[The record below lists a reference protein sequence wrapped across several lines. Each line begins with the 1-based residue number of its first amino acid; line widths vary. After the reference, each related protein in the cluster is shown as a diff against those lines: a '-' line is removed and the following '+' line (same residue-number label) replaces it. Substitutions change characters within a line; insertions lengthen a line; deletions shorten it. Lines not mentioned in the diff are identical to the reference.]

1 VVASSISYRL
11 EWYSDLPNGIDL
23 LYNAPMKGANRV
35 TQFERGQL
43 QRIRLHV
50 LPTKRFKTFAISLF
64 AGLTL
69 DEATVTPVA
78 LIPFVLRRGT
88 ANLPETIAFREKLD
102 DLYGAGFGF
111 DVYKRGDSQI
121 VQFRMD
127 VINDE
132 FVSSNTSLLAESL
145 HFLGDVLTDPLLDN
159 NGFHQK
165 YVDAEKTTLKKRLEA
180 IVNDKIRYAA
190 ERCLEEMCADEPYRL
205 HPLGKLSEIDSI
217 TSSSLFEHYEQWLNN
232 AALDLYVVGDTTLEE
247 VTQLVTKTFK
257 LKAGTPSAYSVPN
270 VQHTVKE
277 VKKVTEKMEVSQG
290 KLNLGLRT
298 GVGYGDDAYPAALM
312 YNGILGG
319 YPHSKLF
326 LNVREKE
333 SLAYYAA
340 SRLDGHK
347 GLCTIQ
353 SGIEFANYDRAVAII
368 QEQLESMRQGQLS
381 ELEMSQTKAMISNH
395 LRELQDSAYE
405 MIAYDFN
412 SVLTG
417 KERSA
422 EQLLKQVQAVTAED
436 IVKVAER
443 VQLDTIYFLRDR
455 KEA

>member
-1 VVASSISYRL
+1 MS
-11 EWYSDLPNGIDL
+11 
-23 LYNAPMKGANRV
+23 
-35 TQFERGQL
+35 TFERGQL

-88 ANLPETIAFREKLD
+88 ANLPETISFREKLD

-111 DVYKRGDSQI
+111 DVYKRGDAQI

-127 VINDE
+127 VINDD
-132 FVSSNTSLLAESL
+132 FVSSSTPLLAESL
-145 HFLGDVLTDPLLDN
+145 QFLGDVVTDPLLDKN
-159 NGFHQK
+159 AFNSK

-205 HPLGKLSEIDSI
+205 HPLGKLAEIDSI
-217 TSSSLFEHYEQWLNN
+217 TPSTLYEQYEQWLDQ
-232 AALDLYVVGDTTLEE
+232 AALDLYVVGDTTLAE
-247 VTQLVTKTFK
+247 VTELVTQAFK
-257 LKAGTPSAYSVPN
+257 LKEGTPSTYATPN
-270 VQHTVKE
+270 VQHSVTKVKH
-277 VKKVTEKMEVSQG
+277 VTERMEVSQG

-298 GVGYGDDAYPAALM
+298 GVGYVDDEYPAALL

-353 SGIEFANYDRAVAII
+353 SGIEFDNYDRAVAII
-368 QEQLESMRQGQLS
+368 KEQLQSMREGNLS
-381 ELEMSQTKAMISNH
+381 ELELNQTKAMISNH

-412 SVLTG
+412 GVLTG
-417 KERSA
+417 KHRSA
-422 EQLLKQVQAVTAED
+422 EQLLAQVQAVTPAD

>member
-1 VVASSISYRL
+1 MS
-11 EWYSDLPNGIDL
+11 
-23 LYNAPMKGANRV
+23 
-35 TQFERGQL
+35 TFERGQL

-64 AGLTL
+64 AGLSL
-69 DEATVTPVA
+69 EEATVTPVA

-88 ANLPETIAFREKLD
+88 AKLPETITFREKLD

-132 FVSSNTSLLAESL
+132 FVSSDTPLLAESL
-145 HFLGDVLTDPLLDN
+145 QFLGDVITDPLIDQ

-205 HPLGKLSEIDSI
+205 HPLGKLAEIESI
-217 TSSSLFEHYEQWLNN
+217 TSSSLYDSYLQWLDN

-247 VTQLVTKTFK
+247 VTELVSSAFK
-257 LKAGTPSAYSVPN
+257 LKDGSPSAYSTPN
-270 VQHTVKE
+270 IHHPVKE
-277 VKKVTEKMEVSQG
+277 VKQVTDRMEVSQG

-298 GVGYGDDAYPAALM
+298 GVGYVDDAYPAALM

-353 SGIEFANYDRAVAII
+353 SGIEFANYERAVAII
-368 QEQLESMRQGQLS
+368 KEQLESMRQGNLS
-381 ELEMSQTKAMISNH
+381 ELEMNQTKAMISNH

-412 SVLTG
+412 GVLTG
-417 KERSA
+417 KDRSA
-422 EQLLKQVQAVTAED
+422 EQLLEQVQAVTAED
-436 IVKVAER
+436 IVKVAEQ

>member
-1 VVASSISYRL
+1 MHKNLVWKELA
-11 EWYSDLPNGIDL
+11 
-23 LYNAPMKGANRV
+23 KV
-35 TQFERGQL
+35 TLFERGQYG
-43 QRIRLHV
+43 RIRLHV

-64 AGLTL
+64 AGRVLAE
-69 DEATVTPVA
+69 DTVTETA

-88 ANLPETIAFREKLD
+88 AATPETKAFRERLD

-121 VQFRMD
+121 VQFRLD
-127 VINDE
+127 VINDQ
-132 FVSSNTSLLAESL
+132 FVSSDTPLLAASL
-145 HFLGDVLTDPLLDN
+145 GLLGEVLTEPLLE
-159 NGFHQK
+159 NGAFSRK
-165 YVDAEKTTLKKRLEA
+165 YVDAEKVTLTKRLES

-190 ERCLEEMCADEPYRL
+190 ERCVEEMCANEPYRL
-205 HPLGKLSEIDSI
+205 HPLGKLAAIEGI
-217 TSSSLFEHYEQWLNN
+217 TPESLHKQYKTWLGE

-247 VTQLVTKTFK
+247 VTAYVRDAFK
-257 LKAGTPSAYSVPN
+257 LADGAAASYPAADVTHQVRE
-270 VQHTVKE
+270 VHTVVE
-277 VKKVTEKMEVSQG
+277 RMDVTQG

-298 GVGYGDDAYPAALM
+298 GVAYGDDDYAAALM
-312 YNGILGG
+312 YNGVLGG

-347 GLCTIQ
+347 GICTVQ
-353 SGIEFANYDRAVAII
+353 SGIEIENYEKAVKII
-368 QEQLESMRQGQLS
+368 REQLESMRQGVLS
-381 ELEMSQTKAMISNH
+381 ELEMSQTKAMIANH

-412 SVLTG
+412 AVLSG

-422 EQLLKQVQAVTAED
+422 EKLLEQVQAVTAAD
-436 IVKVAER
+436 IVRVAQN
-443 VQLDTIYFLRDR
+443 VQLDTIYYLRDR

>member
-11 EWYSDLPNGIDL
+11 EWYSDLFNGIDL
-23 LYNAPMKGANRV
+23 LYIAKVKGANRV
-35 TQFERGQL
+35 STFERGQL

-50 LPTKRFKTFAISLF
+50 MPTKRFKTFAISLF
-64 AGLTL
+64 AGLSL
-69 DEATVTPVA
+69 EEATVTPVA

-88 ANLPETIAFREKLD
+88 ANLPETINFREKLD

-132 FVSSNTSLLAESL
+132 FVSSHTSLLAESL
-145 HFLGDVLTDPLLDN
+145 QFLGDVITDPLIDQ

-205 HPLGKLSEIDSI
+205 HPLGKLAEIDAI
-217 TSSSLFEHYEQWLNN
+217 TSTSLYESYLQWLDN
-232 AALDLYVVGDTTLEE
+232 AALDLYVVGDTTLAE
-247 VTQLVTKTFK
+247 VTKLVANAFK
-257 LKAGTPSAYSVPN
+257 QKDGSPSAYSTPN
-270 VQHTVKE
+270 IHHPVKE
-277 VKKVTEKMEVSQG
+277 VKQVTERMEVSQG

-298 GVGYGDDAYPAALM
+298 GVGYVDDAYPAALM

-353 SGIEFANYDRAVAII
+353 SGIEFANYERAVAII
-368 QEQLESMRQGQLS
+368 KEQLESMRQGNLS
-381 ELEMSQTKAMISNH
+381 ELELNQTKAMISNH

-412 SVLTG
+412 GVLTG
-417 KERSA
+417 KDRSA
-422 EQLLKQVQAVTAED
+422 EQLLEQVQAVTAED
-436 IVKVAER
+436 IVKVAEQ

>member
-1 VVASSISYRL
+1 
-11 EWYSDLPNGIDL
+11 
-23 LYNAPMKGANRV
+23 M

-43 QRIRLHV
+43 ERIRLHV

-64 AGLTL
+64 AGLPL
-69 DEATVTPVA
+69 EEDNVTPVA

-88 ANLPETIAFREKLD
+88 ASTPETIAFRERLD

-111 DVYKRGDSQI
+111 DVYKRGDAQI
-121 VQFRMD
+121 VQFRLD
-127 VINDE
+127 VINDQ
-132 FVSSNTSLLAESL
+132 FVSS
-145 HFLGDVLTDPLLDN
+145 DVPLLDESITFL
-159 NGFHQK
+159 GEVFTDPAKEREAFRAK
-165 YVDAEKTTLKKRLEA
+165 YVDAEKETLRKRLES

-190 ERCLEEMCADEPYRL
+190 ERCLEEMCKDEPYRL
-205 HPLGKLSEIDSI
+205 HPLGKLAEISEI
-217 TSSSLFEHYEQWLNN
+217 TPTSLFEHYERWLEQ

-247 VTQLVTKTFK
+247 VTQLVAKAFQ
-257 LKAGTPSAYSVPN
+257 LKPGTPAGYSLPD
-270 VQHTVKE
+270 VKHQVSE
-277 VKKVTEKMEVSQG
+277 VKTVIDKMDVNQG
-290 KLNLGLRT
+290 KLNMGLRT
-298 GVGYGDDAYPAALM
+298 GVGYADDDYPAALM

-347 GLCTIQ
+347 GICTIQ
-353 SGIEFANYDRAVAII
+353 SGIEIKNYEKAVTII
-368 QEQLESMRQGQLS
+368 KEQLESLRQGQIS
-381 ELEMSQTKAMISNH
+381 ELELDQTKAMIANH

-412 SVLTG
+412 GVLTG
-417 KERSA
+417 NERSA
-422 EQLLKQVQAVTAED
+422 KQLLEQVQAVTAED
-436 IVKVAER
+436 IVRVASR
-443 VQLDTIYFLRDR
+443 VQLDTVYFLRDR

>member
-1 VVASSISYRL
+1 
-11 EWYSDLPNGIDL
+11 
-23 LYNAPMKGANRV
+23 MKGANRV
-35 TQFERGQL
+35 STFERGQL

-64 AGLTL
+64 AGLSL
-69 DEATVTPVA
+69 EEATVTPVA

-88 ANLPETIAFREKLD
+88 AKLPETITFREKLD

-132 FVSSNTSLLAESL
+132 FVSSDTPLLAESL
-145 HFLGDVLTDPLLDN
+145 QFLGDVITDPLIDQ

-205 HPLGKLSEIDSI
+205 HPLGKLAEIESI
-217 TSSSLFEHYEQWLNN
+217 TSSSLYDSYLQWLDN

-247 VTQLVTKTFK
+247 VTELVSSAFK
-257 LKAGTPSAYSVPN
+257 LKDGSPSAYSTPN
-270 VQHTVKE
+270 IHHPVKE
-277 VKKVTEKMEVSQG
+277 VKQVTDRMEVSQG

-298 GVGYGDDAYPAALM
+298 GVGYVDDAYPAALM

-353 SGIEFANYDRAVAII
+353 SGIEFANYERAVAII
-368 QEQLESMRQGQLS
+368 KEQLESMRQGNLS
-381 ELEMSQTKAMISNH
+381 ELEMNQTKAMISNH

-412 SVLTG
+412 GVLTG
-417 KERSA
+417 KDRSA
-422 EQLLKQVQAVTAED
+422 EQLLEQVQAVTAED
-436 IVKVAER
+436 IVKVAEQ

>member
-1 VVASSISYRL
+1 
-11 EWYSDLPNGIDL
+11 
-23 LYNAPMKGANRV
+23 M

-88 ANLPETIAFREKLD
+88 ANTPETIAFREKLD

-127 VINDE
+127 VINDA
-132 FVSSNTSLLAESL
+132 FVSSNTSLLAASL
-145 HFLGDVLTDPLLDN
+145 QFLGDVVTDPLLDN
-159 NGFHQK
+159 NQFRQK

-205 HPLGKLSEIDSI
+205 HPLGKLEHIDSI
-217 TSSSLFEHYEQWLNN
+217 TPAALYKHYEQWLDN
-232 AALDLYVVGDTTLEE
+232 AALDLYVVGDTSLEE
-247 VTQLVTKTFK
+247 VTQLVTGAFK
-257 LKAGTPSAYSVPN
+257 LKEGAPSAYSLPN
-270 VQHTVKE
+270 VNQPVKE
-277 VKKVTEKMEVSQG
+277 VKKVTERMDVSQG
-290 KLNLGLRT
+290 KLNMGLRT
-298 GVGYGDDAYPAALM
+298 GVGYNDDAYPAVLM

-353 SGIEFANYDRAVAII
+353 SGIEFANYEKAVAII
-368 QEQLESMRQGQLS
+368 QEQLESMRQGNLS
-381 ELEMSQTKAMISNH
+381 ELELDQTKAMISNH

-417 KERSA
+417 KQRSA
-422 EQLLKQVQAVTAED
+422 QQLLEQVQAVTADD
-436 IVKVAER
+436 IVKVAQG

>member
-1 VVASSISYRL
+1 MEKKAS
-11 EWYSDLPNGIDL
+11 
-23 LYNAPMKGANRV
+23 MKGANRV
-35 TQFERGQL
+35 TLFQRGQL

-64 AGLTL
+64 AGVPLNE
-69 DEATVTPVA
+69 DTVTPIA

-88 ANLPETIAFREKLD
+88 ARTPETIAFREKLD
-102 DLYGAGFGF
+102 DMYGAGFGF

-127 VINDE
+127 VINDQ
-132 FVSSNTSLLAESL
+132 FVSSEQSLLASSL
-145 HFLGDVLTDPLLDN
+145 QFLGDALTDPCIE
-159 NGFHQK
+159 NGGFRAK
-165 YVDAEKTTLKKRLEA
+165 YVEAEKATLRKRLEA

-190 ERCLEEMCADEPYRL
+190 ERCLEEMCANEPYRL
-205 HPLGKLSEIDSI
+205 HPLGKLDEIDAI
-217 TSSSLFEHYEQWLNN
+217 KPDALFRHYEDWLDR

-247 VTQLVTKTFK
+247 VSRLVGESFK
-257 LKAGTPSAYSVPN
+257 LKTGTPAQYTIPN
-270 VQHTVKE
+270 VQHDVSDVKYVVDE
-277 VKKVTEKMEVSQG
+277 MDVSQG
-290 KLNLGLRT
+290 KLNMGLRT
-298 GVGYGDDAYPAALM
+298 GIGYDDKLYPAALM

-326 LNVREKE
+326 INVREKE

-347 GLCTIQ
+347 GICTIQ
-353 SGIEFANYDRAVAII
+353 SGIEFNNYEKAVAII
-368 QEQLESMRQGQLS
+368 KQQLESMANGELS
-381 ELEMSQTKAMISNH
+381 ELEVNQTKAMIAGH

-405 MIAYDFN
+405 MLSYDFN

-417 KERSA
+417 NERTSA
-422 EQLLKQVQAVTAED
+422 ELLEQVQSVTVDD
-436 IVKVAER
+436 IVEVAKR
-443 VQLDTIYFLRDR
+443 VQLDTVYFLRDR

>member
-1 VVASSISYRL
+1 
-11 EWYSDLPNGIDL
+11 
-23 LYNAPMKGANRV
+23 M

-69 DEATVTPVA
+69 EEATVTPVA

-88 ANLPETIAFREKLD
+88 ANTPETIAFREKLD

-127 VINDE
+127 VINDK
-132 FVSSNTSLLAESL
+132 FVSSNSSLLSESL
-145 HFLGDVLTDPLLDN
+145 QFLGDVLTNPLLE
-159 NGFHQK
+159 NGGFNKK
-165 YVDAEKTTLKKRLEA
+165 YVEAEKITLKKRLDA

-190 ERCLEEMCADEPYRL
+190 ERCLEVMCADEPYRL
-205 HPLGKLSEIDSI
+205 HPLGRKEDIDAI
-217 TSSSLFEHYEQWLNN
+217 TPAALFEHYEQWLDN

-247 VTQLVTKTFK
+247 VTGLVTEAFRLKT
-257 LKAGTPSAYSVPN
+257 GSPSPYSKPN
-270 VQHTVKE
+270 IEHKVQE
-277 VKKVTEKMEVSQG
+277 VKKVTERMEVSQG
-290 KLNLGLRT
+290 KLNLGLRI
-298 GVGYGDDAYPAALM
+298 GVGYEDEEYPAALM

-353 SGIEFANYDRAVAII
+353 SGIEFANYERALAII
-368 QEQLESMRQGQLS
+368 EEQLESMRQGKLS
-381 ELEMSQTKAMISNH
+381 ELELNQTKAMISNH

-417 KERSA
+417 KQRSA
-422 EQLLKQVQAVTAED
+422 QQLLEQVQAVTAED
-436 IVKVAER
+436 IVKVADR

>member
-1 VVASSISYRL
+1 
-11 EWYSDLPNGIDL
+11 
-23 LYNAPMKGANRV
+23 M

-132 FVSSNTSLLAESL
+132 FVSSNTPLLAESL
-145 HFLGDVLTDPLLDN
+145 RFLGDVLTDPLLDN
-159 NGFHQK
+159 NGFQHK

-205 HPLGKLSEIDSI
+205 HPLGKLADIDAI
-217 TSSSLFEHYEQWLNN
+217 TPSSLYANYEQWLDN

-247 VTQLVTKTFK
+247 VTELVTKAFK
-257 LKAGTPSAYSVPN
+257 LKEGAPSVYSVPN
-270 VQHTVKE
+270 VQHPVKE
-277 VKKVTEKMEVSQG
+277 VKTVTERMEVSQG

-298 GVGYGDDAYPAALM
+298 GVGYEDDAYPAVLM

-333 SLAYYAA
+333 SLAYYAS

-368 QEQLESMRQGQLS
+368 KEQLESMRQGQLS
-381 ELEMSQTKAMISNH
+381 ELELNQTKAMISNH

-417 KERSA
+417 KQRSA
-422 EQLLKQVQAVTAED
+422 EQLLEQVQAVTAED
-436 IVKVAER
+436 IVKVAAAR
-443 VQLDTIYFLRDR
+443 AAGYDLLF
-455 KEA
+455 A

>member
-1 VVASSISYRL
+1 MS
-11 EWYSDLPNGIDL
+11 
-23 LYNAPMKGANRV
+23 
-35 TQFERGQL
+35 TFERGQL

-64 AGLTL
+64 AGLSL
-69 DEATVTPVA
+69 EEATVTPVA

-88 ANLPETIAFREKLD
+88 AKLPETITFREKLD

-132 FVSSNTSLLAESL
+132 FVSSDTPLLAESL
-145 HFLGDVLTDPLLDN
+145 QFLGDVITDPLIDQ

-205 HPLGKLSEIDSI
+205 HPLGKLAEIESI
-217 TSSSLFEHYEQWLNN
+217 TSSSLYDSYLQWLDN

-247 VTQLVTKTFK
+247 VTKLVASSFK
-257 LKAGTPSAYSVPN
+257 LKDGSPSAYSTPN
-270 VQHTVKE
+270 IHHPVKE
-277 VKKVTEKMEVSQG
+277 VKQVTERMEVSQG

-298 GVGYGDDAYPAALM
+298 GVGYVDDAYPAALM

-353 SGIEFANYDRAVAII
+353 SGIEFANYERAVAII
-368 QEQLESMRQGQLS
+368 KEQLESMRQGKLS
-381 ELEMSQTKAMISNH
+381 ELEMNQTKAMISNH

-412 SVLTG
+412 GVLTG
-417 KERSA
+417 KDRSA
-422 EQLLKQVQAVTAED
+422 EQLLEQVQAVTAED
-436 IVKVAER
+436 IVKVAEQ

>member
-1 VVASSISYRL
+1 MAS
-11 EWYSDLPNGIDL
+11 
-23 LYNAPMKGANRV
+23 
-35 TQFERGQL
+35 FERGQH

-64 AGLTL
+64 AGLPL
-69 DEATVTPVA
+69 SEETVTPVA

-88 ANLPETIAFREKLD
+88 ANTPETIAFREKLD

-111 DVYKRGDSQI
+111 DVYKRGDSQV

-127 VINDE
+127 VINDQ
-132 FVSSNTSLLAESL
+132 FVSSEQSLLESSL
-145 HFLGDVLTDPLLDN
+145 RFLGDVLTDPCKEN
-159 NGFHQK
+159 EGFRTK
-165 YVDAEKTTLKKRLEA
+165 YVDAEKATLRKRLEA

-205 HPLGKLSEIDSI
+205 HPLGRIEDIDAI
-217 TSSSLFEHYEQWLNN
+217 TPSSLYQQYENWLQN

-247 VTQLVTKTFK
+247 VSKLVGEAFK
-257 LKAGTPSAYSVPN
+257 LKAGAPSTYTKPQVNHPVS
-270 VQHTVKE
+270 E
-277 VKKVTEKMEVSQG
+277 VKYVVDEMEVSQG
-290 KLNLGLRT
+290 KLNMGLRT
-298 GVGYGDDAYPAALM
+298 GIGYGDKLYAAALM

-326 LNVREKE
+326 VNVREKE

-347 GLCTIQ
+347 GLCTVQ
-353 SGIEFANYDRAVAII
+353 SGIEFANYDKAVAII
-368 QEQLESMRQGQLS
+368 KEQLDSMAKGQLTDL
-381 ELEMSQTKAMISNH
+381 ELNQTKAMISGH
-395 LRELQDSAYE
+395 LRELQDSANE
-405 MIAYDFN
+405 MLAYDFN

-422 EQLLKQVQAVTAED
+422 DELLNQVQAVTVDD
-436 IVKVAER
+436 IVEVAR
-443 VQLDTIYFLRDR
+443 NVQLDTVYFLRDR